1 MKNFLLGYTVS
12 SIFLAV
18 VTVGCNSDVFIDDFL
33 PEAPSVVVER
43 SETVSKIRF
52 KAANWDIQ
60 SIMGSAQSDMGL
72 MTLYGD
78 IYDAEGNLVTRNQPL
93 YGDGLLKMVYD
104 DGLVD
109 FRIERNDYRGLDVLF
124 GENLRDR
131 PYDVQ
136 IYVGNEYESGTVE
149 VTFNPSE
156 KYRVDSVVYRW
167 DEFDFWNNSA
177 EMADAFTIDNTA
189 SSEPTSVIV
198 SPFQHAK
205 RTVRFWPDDF
215 NDRREEIFGVP
226 LPEIG
231 IPDVENALPVSK
243 GSSAR
248 FARGDQQLPL
258 PFPDDEKAEVTVKPH
273 ERRHIEVWLIY
284 ERFHVPYT
292 VYASSPATGR
302 QRTFSGTLH
311 SSVPYKYSILKSQ
324 PDQ

>member
-1 MKNFLLGYTVS
+1 MKNFLFRYTVS

-60 SIMGSAQSDMGL
+60 SIVGSAQSDMGL

-215 NDRREEIFGVP
+215 NDRREEVFGVP

-231 IPDVENALPVSK
+231 IPDVKDGVPVLAE
-243 GSSAR
+243 SSAR
-248 FARGDQQLPL
+248 FVRDDQRLSL
-258 PFPDDEKAEVTVKPH
+258 PFPDDEQVTVTAKPH
-273 ERRHIEVWLIY
+273 ERLNVEVYLSL
-284 ERFHVPYT
+284 EQFCVPYT
-292 VYASSPATGR
+292 VYASGPAGR
-302 QRTFSGTLH
+302 QRAFTGTLR
-311 SSVPYKYSILKSQ
+311 SSLPYGYLILK
-324 PDQ
+324 PKTDK